1 MGYAPSTHT
10 CMIIIIVLIA
20 VSLSV
25 ALVFLSLF
33 IWSMRSGQYD
43 DTYSPSVRILF
54 DDRKSTGTPKPTG
67 PDGNQLK
74 G

>member
-1 MGYAPSTHT
+1 MT
-10 CMIIIIVLIA
+10 IILVLIA

-25 ALVFLSLF
+25 ALIFLSLF

-43 DTYSPSVRILF
+43 DTYSPAFRLLF
-54 DDRKSTGTPKPTG
+54 DDRKSSAAGPKTDHRPVADTK
-67 PDGNQLK
+67 PDGNQAT

>member
-1 MGYAPSTHT
+1 
-10 CMIIIIVLIA
+10 MIIILVLIA

-54 DDRKSTGTPKPTG
+54 DDRKSPRNQAQKV
-67 PDGNQLK
+67 PDGNQAES
-74 G
+74 